1 MRHKIGKLRTQE
13 KVLMAETSSKALEA
27 QHLEEEHELLKSAA
41 QMAFDDQHTAES
53 YIAQLNEQVDSIR
66 DHLIELEKQR

>member
-1 MRHKIGKLRTQE
+1 MRHKIEKLRTQE
-13 KVLMAETSSKALEA
+13 KVLMEETSSKALEA

-53 YIAQLNEQVDSIR
+53 
-66 DHLIELEKQR
+66 